1 MNLFLKSNKIFKQ
14 RNFPRFMMNVPYEE
28 VIKLIQQKSSL
39 SEDEINRKIQEKL
52 DQLSGLISKEGAAHI
67 LANDLGINFS
77 EVEKKLKLNKVLAGM
92 RNVETI
98 GKVLQKYEIREFNSN
113 GREGKVANLLMG
125 DETGV
130 MRVVLWNNQA
140 DLLNTLQE
148 GSIIKI
154 TSAYARSNNGRVE
167 LHLNDTSTVEVNPP
181 GESIEAVKGPSSVFE
196 RKKVS
201 NLSEQDS
208 NVELLGTIVQV
219 FDPRFFEVDPQSGRR
234 IRPSADGKYHNENG
248 EEVTPDYS
256 YVFNIFLDDGTDN
269 IRVVCFKN
277 QMQALLNKKHEQILT
292 FKDNGTLFEP
302 TKHELLGQMVNV
314 QGRVTRNEMFDRL
327 EFVANRVYANPNA
340 DDELKKVQAN
350 KTQPQKPVQQT
361 PSATQEQ
368 TVQKS
373 ETQPSLEEN
382 SIDESKD
389 SNDVPELRSADTLD
403 KEEKPVSNENVEELD
418 DLGELEELDDLD
430 DDL

>member
-1 MNLFLKSNKIFKQ
+1 
-14 RNFPRFMMNVPYEE
+14 MMNVPYEE
-28 VIKLIQQKSSL
+28 VIKLIQEKSSL
-39 SEDEINRKIQEKL
+39 SEDEINKKIQEKL

-77 EVEKKLKLNKVLAGM
+77 DVEKKLKINKVLAGM

-113 GREGKVANLLMG
+113 GREGKVANFLMG

-148 GSIIKI
+148 GSIVKI
-154 TSAYARSNNGRVE
+154 ASAYARSNNNRVE
-167 LHLNDTSTVEVNPP
+167 LHLNDQSTVEVNPP
-181 GESIEAVKGPSSVFE
+181 GESLDNVKAPGADVS

-201 NLSEQDS
+201 ELNEQDS

-219 FDPRFFEVDPQSGRR
+219 FEPRFFEVDPQSGRR
-234 IRPSADGKYHNENG
+234 IRPSADGKYYNQEG
-248 EEVTPDYS
+248 AEVTPDFS

-269 IRVVCFKN
+269 IRVVCFRN
-277 QMQALLNKKHEQILT
+277 QMQALLNKEHDAILT
-292 FKDNGTLFEP
+292 FKDNTQLFEP
-302 TKHELLGQMVNV
+302 TKHELLGQMVKV
-314 QGRVTRNEMFDRL
+314 QGRVTRNDMFDRL
-327 EFVANRVYANPNA
+327 EFVANRVYMNPSANE
-340 DDELKKVQAN
+340 ELKNVQTE
-350 KTQPQKPVQQT
+350 KQEVQQPVQEPT
-361 PSATQEQ
+361 PQSVQEVKPEPTPQPVQEQ
-368 TVQKS
+368 TLQQPEE
-373 ETQPSLEEN
+373 ETSQ
-382 SIDESKD
+382 
-389 SNDVPELRSADTLD
+389 DVPELQSADTLD
-403 KEEKPVSNENVEELD
+403 QPRPKQQEDVEELD